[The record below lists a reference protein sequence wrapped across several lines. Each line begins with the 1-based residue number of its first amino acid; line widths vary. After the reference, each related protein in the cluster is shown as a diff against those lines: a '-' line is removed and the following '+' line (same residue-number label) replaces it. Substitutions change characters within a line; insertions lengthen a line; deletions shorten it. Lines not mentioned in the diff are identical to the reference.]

1 MHPAIYVIWFGVLLS
16 LVSFIWFRHPG
27 VPFWFQAPPWR
38 AREFLTTAGVWL
50 WGVGSVVGSAGIVWF
65 MASNGL
71 ANPVV
76 RTVVALIVVTL
87 ASAIAQIIF
96 GEMPVKWWRAFA
108 LAFGVLS
115 GLAVVEHF
123 ELSGAVQFIAL
134 GVWIALLVA
143 AAELLPIGKA
153 RSDA

>member
-1 MHPAIYVIWFGVLLS
+1 MHPAVYVIWFGVLLS

-38 AREFLTTAGVWL
+38 PREFLTTVGVWL
-50 WGVGSVVGSAGIVWF
+50 WGVGSVVGIAGIAWF
-65 MASNGL
+65 MASNVP
-71 ANPVV
+71 ANPVA
-76 RTVVALIVVTL
+76 RTLVAFTVVTL
-87 ASAIAQIIF
+87 ASALAQFIL
-96 GEMPVKWWRAFA
+96 GEKPVKWWRAFA
-108 LAFGVLS
+108 LAFGLLS
-115 GLAVVEHF
+115 GQSAVEHF